1 MKLKR
6 FAAALV
12 VAGLLSSSFNV
23 SATGIPVVD
32 VAGNLQEMQHWLAR
46 VKQWTETAAHYRS
59 QLEAYKNQLAT
70 QTGLRDIVGLVN
82 QGKSLKNDLA
92 NLQRQGIS
100 LNDLLVSGN
109 APTGALESLYNKYKA
124 FDVCDAEQA
133 AAYLSVCKQETVN
146 KAYAVEQTVEVQNS
160 INETLDDISNLSD
173 RIANAQDSK
182 ESMDLANAIQVK
194 SVRLNTLTS
203 QWEMNM
209 KAAEQRDKLLAAKR
223 EKAHNQQ
230 QLEAPV
236 MEFN

>member
-1 MKLKR
+1 MKFRRL
-6 FAAALV
+6 AAAITM
-12 VAGLLSSSFNV
+12 AGLLCSSFNV
-23 SATGIPVVD
+23 TATGIPVVD
-32 VAGNLQEMQHWLAR
+32 AVGNLQEMQHWLER
-46 VKQWTETAAHYRS
+46 VKQWTETATHYRS

-70 QTGLRDIVGLVN
+70 QTGLRDIVGLIN

-92 NLQRQGIS
+92 NLQKQGIT
-100 LNDLLVSGN
+100 LNDLLVSGG
-109 APTGALESLYNKYKA
+109 APSGALDRLYNKYKA
-124 FDVCDAEQA
+124 FDVCDAQQA

-160 INETLDDISNLSD
+160 INDTLDDISNLSD
-173 RIANAQDSK
+173 RIANSKDSK
-182 ESMDLANAIQVK
+182 ESMDLSNAMQVK
-194 SVRLNTLTS
+194 TVRLNTLTT